1 MFTTYSSS
9 SSLVITSRWFAI
21 SHLVA
26 PVSVRLV
33 YCLIRGG
40 QPQALKQDLNWPTL
54 LQRRKIHDF
63 TMLYKIHFGI
73 VNISIPSVVLPF
85 REIPKTDFAMSY
97 ILHPGSEH
105 RSVACFGHTFY
116 VRTIPL
122 WNSFPVSPASAI
134 SLNCFQHLSAT
145 HCGSPQP

>member
-1 MFTTYSSS
+1 MFKTYSSS

-21 SHLVA
+21 SRLVA

-73 VNISIPSVVLPF
+73 VNISIPSVVLPLP
-85 REIPKTDFAMSY
+85 RNSQDRLCHE
-97 ILHPGSEH
+97 LHPTSRFRTQISGLL
-105 RSVACFGHTFY
+105 RFY